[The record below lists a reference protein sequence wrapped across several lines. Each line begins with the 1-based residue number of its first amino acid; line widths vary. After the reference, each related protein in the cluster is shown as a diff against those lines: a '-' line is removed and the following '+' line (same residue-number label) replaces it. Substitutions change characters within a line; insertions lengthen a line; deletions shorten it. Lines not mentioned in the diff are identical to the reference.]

1 MPVKRWIDSR
11 LAHFLDL
18 LRFVAQVTGRRPQLL
33 LPLVLVV
40 VGSGF
45 GCSPQSA
52 PGPVEDSLT
61 SGRISVVCAP
71 EAASLIARER
81 SAFQDLYPQV
91 STRVTAGRSR
101 EAIRALFAAECDLAA
116 ITREL
121 TAEERAAAVRGK
133 LELEGY
139 RFARDAVVAV
149 VNPANPVENLSVDD
163 LAKVYRGEITRW
175 SEIGGR
181 DLAIEPV
188 TQPSVSDI
196 TEYFIAQVMGGEA
209 MQARVL
215 EAESDSAVVAM
226 ASSRPGAIGYVS
238 LAWADRGVRAL
249 RLSSLTGLNYQ
260 KPDLEAVYK
269 GDYPLTRFY
278 NFYMRPRGAKAA
290 AGFVTFVTSMEG
302 QAIVHEAGLVPTAV
316 PVRFVRRSPMLGTH

>member
-11 LAHFLDL
+11 LAHFLNSPH
-18 LRFVAQVTGRRPQLL
+18 FGVQETGRRPQLL
-33 LPLVLVV
+33 VALVLLLME
-40 VGSGF
+40 SAI

-52 PGPVEDSLT
+52 PGPVEDTQT

-71 EAASLIARER
+71 EAASLIERER
-81 SAFQDLYPQV
+81 SEFQELYPQA
-91 STRVTAGRSR
+91 SIRLTAGSSR
-101 EAIRALFAAECDLAA
+101 EAIRALFAAECDLAV

-121 TAEERAAAVRGK
+121 TTEERAAAVRGK

-149 VNPANPVENLSVDD
+149 VHPANPVENASVDD

-175 SEIGGR
+175 SQLGGR
-181 DLAIEPV
+181 ELAIEPV
-188 TQPSVSDI
+188 AQPPASDI

-209 MQARVL
+209 MTAKAYQ
-215 EAESDSAVVAM
+215 AESDSAVVATVT
-226 ASSRPGAIGYVS
+226 SHSGAIGYVS
-238 LAWADRGVRAL
+238 LAWAERGVRAL
-249 RLSSLTGLNYQ
+249 RLSSLKGLNYQ

-278 NFYMRPRGAKAA
+278 NFYMRSRGPKAA
-290 AGFVTFVTSMEG
+290 AGFITFVTSMEG

>member
-11 LAHFLDL
+11 LAHFLNSPH
-18 LRFVAQVTGRRPQLL
+18 FGVQETGRRPQLL
-33 LPLVLVV
+33 VVLVLLLME
-40 VGSGF
+40 SAI

-52 PGPVEDSLT
+52 PGPVEDTQT

-71 EAASLIARER
+71 EAASLIERER
-81 SAFQDLYPQV
+81 SAFQELYPQA
-91 STRVTAGRSR
+91 SIRLTAGSSR
-101 EAIRALFAAECDLAA
+101 EAIRALFAAECDLAV

-121 TAEERAAAVRGK
+121 TTEERAAAVRGK

-139 RFARDAVVAV
+139 RFARDAGVAV
-149 VNPANPVENLSVDD
+149 VHPANPVENVSVDD

-175 SEIGGR
+175 SQLGGR
-181 DLAIEPV
+181 ELAIEPV
-188 TQPSVSDI
+188 AQPPASDI

-209 MQARVL
+209 MTAKAYQ
-215 EAESDSAVVAM
+215 AESDSAVVSTVTSHSGAM
-226 ASSRPGAIGYVS
+226 GYVS
-238 LAWADRGVRAL
+238 LAWAERGVRAL
-249 RLSSLTGLNYQ
+249 RLSSLKGLNYQ

-278 NFYMRPRGAKAA
+278 NFYMRSRGPKAA
-290 AGFVTFVTSMEG
+290 AGFITFVTSMEG